1 MSTLAELSIFPLD
14 KGISVSTYVAKMLKI
29 IQNSGLEYELG
40 PMGTCIEGEWEEIME
55 NGKFEDEII
64 KICPK
69 VKKGKIKPKLQKH
82 IYDFS
87 YEYANDSGNVPSC

>member
-40 PMGTCIEGEWEEIME
+40 PMGTCIEGEWEEIMDVIDKCFKTLAAE
-55 NGKFEDEII
+55 CNRIYLNLKVDYRQGRKNGLKT
-64 KICPK
+64 K
-69 VKKGKIKPKLQKH
+69 VKSVKEKL
-82 IYDFS
+82 S
-87 YEYANDSGNVPSC
+87 